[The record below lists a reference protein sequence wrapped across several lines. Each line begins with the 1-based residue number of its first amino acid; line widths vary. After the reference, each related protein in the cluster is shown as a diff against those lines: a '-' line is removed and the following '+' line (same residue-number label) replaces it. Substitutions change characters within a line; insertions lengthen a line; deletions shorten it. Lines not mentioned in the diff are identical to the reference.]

1 MAIFFYSWKCWR
13 IVYCCYHYFDDDVEV
28 SYCVTANASNS
39 KIKALLLRFTLQHIL
54 NMRLSFFPPSF
65 FHASCSKIL
74 LPDGASVV
82 DQGVCV
88 CVCLNL
94 TFFSVGTVHAARRI
108 SGAKVKVKFM
118 YPAKQRALS
127 TLKYGHCKSSVNW
140 ETFNAYIYIYVD
152 SASFR
157 VYIVANFIS
166 FSFSDCASHSPSA
179 PDFFHITRCDWQ
191 PCLWLHLWFRWW
203 LSQVL
208 WNQNGQCCKIF
219 VSLLFCVGLWLYKV
233 LVSVEYL
240 GLGVDTDNAK
250 EHVCNVVH
258 HMNGSD
264 FSTHALMHTLWSSRR
279 RI

>member
-1 MAIFFYSWKCWR
+1 MQQGELAVPR
-13 IVYCCYHYFDDDVEV
+13 
-28 SYCVTANASNS
+28 
-39 KIKALLLRFTLQHIL
+39 L
-54 NMRLSFFPPSF
+54 RLSL
-65 FHASCSKIL
+65 CIQL
-74 LPDGASVV
+74 NSV
-82 DQGVCV
+82 
-88 CVCLNL
+88 
-94 TFFSVGTVHAARRI
+94 H
-108 SGAKVKVKFM
+108 
-118 YPAKQRALS
+118 YQRWS
-127 TLKYGHCKSSVNW
+127 MDIVNHLW
-140 ETFNAYIYIYVD
+140 IEKRLMHIYIYVD

-166 FSFSDCASHSPSA
+166 FSFSDCATHSPSA

-233 LVSVEYL
+233 LVSVEHL
-240 GLGVDTDNAK
+240 VLGVDTDNAK